1 MHLFYSQRTGTA
13 DAADEADP
21 IQKDKQVP
29 GVTEGNRR
37 WRLAYGLLTPSLRQ
51 FPISASD
58 SVHFGWCSNNT
69 VKKVVFALAC
79 FPYIQW
85 HNAIIIDIQ

>member
-58 SVHFGWCSNNT
+58 SVHFGLLFKQYREESSIRSGLLSLYT
-69 VKKVVFALAC
+69 MA
-79 FPYIQW
+79 
-85 HNAIIIDIQ
+85 

>member
-1 MHLFYSQRTGTA
+1 MYLFYSQRTGTA

-37 WRLAYGLLTPSLRQ
+37 
-51 FPISASD
+51 
-58 SVHFGWCSNNT
+58 
-69 VKKVVFALAC
+69 
-79 FPYIQW
+79 
-85 HNAIIIDIQ
+85 